1 MIQVLSKAKSL
12 IGVKDP
18 QDHARF
24 AHLSYRSAALQEF
37 NDHDLHELEIA
48 AASTNKKLGITG
60 VFIYSNGDFFQSIE
74 GPPDS
79 LEKVWSKIL
88 ADNRHSITEVQ
99 PLSFSSIRMY
109 SGWNMRLFKDKY
121 GPSKGKRIV
130 TNNNQISDVLL
141 NIVNNDIWPEISK
154 KFEFHLSS
162 TNSDAYEIDKLAHLL
177 VKDPSHLPEQLLN
190 SYYKNCHYALDKYYS
205 FVIGPLAS
213 HLGDLSAEDVFNEF
227 EVTIALHRILC
238 FFRKL
243 RNRNS
248 QTFDGISPKVNI
260 INMPGE
266 NQIISS
272 VIDYEILWQAGMNV
286 SLHFPRTDEELIHLI
301 RNNNIDILDLSQSP
315 IQFKNDQLPRLK
327 TLIENIHTN
336 SLNSKI
342 KVIIKGRGF
351 SKLSKN
357 FEHVGADL
365 ICNISSEL
373 KQDILDMTFAPA
385 PKILKPI
392 QIYESLKK
400 TIWH

>member
-1 MIQVLSKAKSL
+1 MIQVLSKAKNL
-12 IGVKDP
+12 IGLKDP
-18 QDHARF
+18 QDPAMF
-24 AHLSYRSAALQEF
+24 AHLSYRSTALHDF

-48 AASTNKKLGITG
+48 ASNTNKRLGITG
-60 VFIYSNGDFFQSIE
+60 VFLYSNGDFFQSIE
-74 GPPDS
+74 GPPEALD
-79 LEKVWSKIL
+79 KVWSKIL
-88 ADNRHSITEVQ
+88 ADNRHSITQVQ
-99 PLSFSSIRMY
+99 PLSFSSLRMY
-109 SGWNMRLFKDKY
+109 SGWNMRLFKEKP

-130 TNNNQISDVLL
+130 INNNQISDVLL

-154 KFEFHLSS
+154 KFDAHLST
-162 TNSDAYEIDKLAHLL
+162 TNNGAYEIDKLAHLL
-177 VKDPSHLPEQLLN
+177 VNNPSHLPEDLLN
-190 SYYKNCHYALDKYYS
+190 SYYRNCHYSLDKFYS

-213 HLGDLSAEDVFNEF
+213 HLGDLSAEDVLNEF
-227 EVTIALHRILC
+227 EVTIALHRVLC

-248 QTFDGISPKVNI
+248 QTFDGISPKVNV

-286 SLHFPRTDEELIHLI
+286 SLHFPKTDEDLIHFI
-301 RNNNIDILDLSQSP
+301 RNNSIDILDLSQSP
-315 IQFKNDQLPRLK
+315 TRFKNDQLPRLK
-327 TLIENIHTN
+327 TLIENIHSN

-373 KQDILDMTFAPA
+373 KQDILDMTFAPTA
-385 PKILKPI
+385 KIPKPL
-392 QIYESLKK
+392 QIYESFKK